1 MMENNKQLI
10 ADAYGKAMDA
20 EYDAIL
26 AEEET
31 EPHQFSERFE
41 EKMNDLINGDASEKK
56 GASRRRL
63 RPIWLIAAAVL
74 LLAATACAV
83 PSIRKSIAGFFVR
96 MFGDHVEYTDP
107 DITKDR
113 IEEEYGLVPIPEGFS
128 VSFYSNI
135 GTSVTIAYENEDG
148 NSIGLIQS
156 AYNGIDASID
166 SESGDLTE
174 YNINGKNVMLYYSTD
189 GAHAA
194 WVENGYYF
202 SLDYTAAIELEVF
215 EGWIKCVK
223 IKNE

>member
-107 DITKDR
+107 DITKDH
-113 IEEEYGLVPIPEGFS
+113 IEEEYGLVPIPEGFVEDNILRTE
-128 VSFYSNI
+128 VSITTF
-135 GTSVTIAYENEDG
+135 YENADG
-148 NSIGLIQS
+148 ESLVLLQS
-156 AYNGIDASID
+156 AYKDTSEVLD
-166 SESGDLTE
+166 SEHGE
-174 YNINGKNVMLYYSTD
+174 FYEYSTGGKTIRVLNSD
-189 GAHAA
+189 EYIKAA
-194 WVENGYYF
+194 WIDNGYYF
-202 SLDYTAAIELEVF
+202 SLTFNAPIEKDVF
-215 EGWIKCVK
+215 EKWITAIAVLQ
-223 IKNE
+223 

>member
-26 AEEET
+26 AEDET

-63 RPIWLIAAAVL
+63 RPIWLIAAAIL

-83 PSIRKSIAGFFVR
+83 PSIRKSIAGFFVK
-96 MFGDHVEYTDP
+96 MFGNHVEYTDP

-113 IEEEYGLVPIPEGFS
+113 IEEEYGLVPIPEGFEETTAIKNDS
-128 VSFYSNI
+128 VV
-135 GTSVTIAYENEDG
+135 VTDYVDEMGNVISLQQVAKSQYYDFIDNENGVFEEETV
-148 NSIGLIQS
+148 
-156 AYNGIDASID
+156 NGIAIRVYRSEDTTQASWIED
-166 SESGDLTE
+166 
-174 YNINGKNVMLYYSTD
+174 
-189 GAHAA
+189 
-194 WVENGYYF
+194 GYYF
-202 SLDYTAAIELEVF
+202 SLSCLFQIDNDFFREI
-215 EGWIKCVK
+215 ISNVK
-223 IKNE
+223 IK

>member
-26 AEEET
+26 AEEEET

-96 MFGDHVEYTDP
+96 MFGDHVEYYAP
-107 DITKDR
+107 DAYKKG
-113 IEEEYGLVPIPEGFS
+113 IEEEYGLAPVPDGFS
-128 VSFYSNI
+128 VQSHYKIDIQVNTVYADI
-135 GTSVTIAYENEDG
+135 DG
-148 NSIGLIQS
+148 NTILLSQAANQTPDNSVDNEHGEFVEHEIGERTVLIR
-156 AYNGIDASID
+156 I
-166 SESGDLTE
+166 TE
-174 YNINGKNVMLYYSTD
+174 EN
-189 GAHAA
+189 AHSS
-194 WVENGYYF
+194 WVENGYF
-202 SLDYTAAIELEVF
+202 FTLDYSSPIDLDTFIRWISTVSIIE
-215 EGWIKCVK
+215 
-223 IKNE
+223 

>member
-1 MMENNKQLI
+1 MMENNKQII

-26 AEEET
+26 AEDET

-83 PSIRKSIAGFFVR
+83 PSIRKSIAGFFVK

-113 IEEEYGLVPIPEGFS
+113 IEEEYELVPIPEGFELNTESGSKTRTLRYEDDKGRYIILIQTVDTEIQLS
-128 VSFYSNI
+128 VDNEEGEFSEQ
-135 GTSVTIAYENEDG
+135 TIANKSCRMYISDDG
-148 NSIGLIQS
+148 SQ
-156 AYNGIDASID
+156 ASWI
-166 SESGDLTE
+166 
-174 YNINGKNVMLYYSTD
+174 
-189 GAHAA
+189 
-194 WVENGYYF
+194 ENGYFF
-202 SLDYTAAIELEVF
+202 SMTCSAGVDITNMIE
-215 EGWIKCVK
+215 CVRT
-223 IKNE
+223 IDE